1 MNPKAIH
8 AVQHCTTMT
17 DVRCRVD
24 ALDDVLV
31 PLLVQ
36 RAGYMTQA
44 ARIKQDVNQSATR
57 PASRPSSTGC
67 AHTRSPRVA
76 SRPSSRPSTAA

>member
-17 DVRCRVD
+17 DVRCCVD

-36 RAGYMTQA
+36 RTSYMTPA
-44 ARIKQDVNQSATR
+44 ARLKQDGNLVRDRAPITASVDRVRA
-57 PASRPSSTGC
+57 PASRPGFS
-67 AHTRSPRVA
+67 
-76 SRPSSRPSTAA
+76 